1 MCLRAKRG
9 KNRESQ
15 GDGRVFMA
23 TKSTI
28 QANRQN
34 VQWSAGNTF
43 FLQFNFQHIIEHSA
57 IQTAVRVHRC
67 GLKVHT

>member
-1 MCLRAKRG
+1 MCLQAKRG

-15 GDGRVFMA
+15 RDGRLFMA

-34 VQWSAGNTF
+34 VQWCAGNKIV
-43 FLQFNFQHIIEHSA
+43 LQFYFQHIIENSA
-57 IQTAVRVHRC
+57 IQKAVRVQRC
-67 GLKVHT
+67 RLKVHA